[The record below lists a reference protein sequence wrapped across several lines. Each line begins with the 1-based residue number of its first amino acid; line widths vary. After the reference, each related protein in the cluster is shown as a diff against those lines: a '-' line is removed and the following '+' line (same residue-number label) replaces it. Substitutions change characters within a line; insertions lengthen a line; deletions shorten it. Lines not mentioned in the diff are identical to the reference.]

1 MQGARGL
8 PLASTFKCRFRPDNV
23 VASVQIT
30 EPLAGAAS
38 YQGQKGGKPPL
49 ARWATAAV
57 TVAAAAASGC
67 ADKLA
72 PARGGPGGGGP
83 GAKDQNVN
91 E

>member
-1 MQGARGL
+1 MQGASGL

-23 VASVQIT
+23 VVQIT

-57 TVAAAAASGC
+57 AAAAAAAAAAGC
-67 ADKLA
+67 ADKPA
-72 PARGGPGGGGP
+72 PARGPPPGGGG
-83 GAKDQNVN
+83 KRLKR
-91 E
+91 